1 MSRLVFDECVV
12 VDNGPEPNDVTSLQ
26 GNKETCALEDFKHSK
41 QPLTNAKG
49 SLVLLHKFYTW
60 YKSQTE
66 CFFFFLNTITIVLTY
81 SVNNFAK
88 SDVL

>member
-1 MSRLVFDECVV
+1 M
-12 VDNGPEPNDVTSLQ
+12 DNGPEPNDVTSLQ

-66 CFFFFLNTITIVLTY
+66 CFFFFLEYNYNSSHIFRKQFCKI
-81 SVNNFAK
+81 
-88 SDVL
+88 